1 MPSALPAQI
10 SKWISR
16 HCVYHEMCASAMV
29 EIDQDLT
36 PSGEIGS
43 GEGDFPA
50 DGPSVQGSASDE
62 APERE
67 L

>member
-1 MPSALPAQI
+1 MPSALSTQI
-10 SKWISR
+10 PKWMSR
-16 HCVYHEMCASAMV
+16 HCVYHELRASAIM
-29 EIDQDLT
+29 EIDKDLT
-36 PSGEIGS
+36 PREIGS

-62 APERE
+62 ASERE